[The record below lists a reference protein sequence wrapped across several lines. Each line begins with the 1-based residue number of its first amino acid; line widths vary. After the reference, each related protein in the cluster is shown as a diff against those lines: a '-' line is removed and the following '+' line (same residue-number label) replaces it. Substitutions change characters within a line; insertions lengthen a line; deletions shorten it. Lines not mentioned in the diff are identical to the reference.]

1 MLLFSRIPKS
11 ESKMSFSWNGPTWL
25 ASKKLQIL
33 GTIRFWSNL
42 KNLLY
47 LNLGFGAIS
56 QKEAP
61 LLDIL
66 LPDFLLH
73 WPSSAFAV
81 QNVAKWGC
89 NKGSF
94 HVLHQI
100 RPYSSK
106 GQFSRKTIFFK
117 ISKNFSDWQNLLAF
131 KAQYVQSYKVEKLF
145 SMQIE

>member
-1 MLLFSRIPKS
+1 MPLFSRYTELK
-11 ESKMSFSWNGPTWL
+11 SKMSFSWNGPTWL

-100 RPYSSK
+100 RPYSK
-106 GQFSRKTIFFK
+106 GQFSRKTIVFFSKKKEKK
-117 ISKNFSDWQNLLAF
+117 ISKTFSEST
-131 KAQYVQSYKVEKLF
+131 KSVG
-145 SMQIE
+145 I